1 MTDLFMREPFI
12 EIVPNFSEG
21 RNKAIIKKLVD
32 RVHQVKDAGLLD
44 QHIDPDHNRTVLTIV
59 GRPEGVKEVAWRL
72 VETACQCIDIRKH
85 DGVHPR
91 VGAIDVL
98 PCIPLGQATMQDCV
112 HLAGVIGERVGRK
125 WSIPVFLYEAA
136 ATHPMRHNL
145 ANIRQG
151 GPQALQAR
159 MLKHPNWFPDFGPKE
174 LHPSAGALAIGAR
187 SFLIAFNV
195 NLKTATIDVARIIA
209 SKIREV
215 NGGLPALKAI
225 GLSLS
230 SQGFVQ
236 VSMNI
241 TDFHRTSLQQ
251 AFETV
256 REEAAKSQIAI
267 AGCEIVGLIPRAA
280 ITMCS
285 EEFQRLL
292 DVQPQQILEN
302 RLDLITKMLG

>member
-1 MTDLFMREPFI
+1 M
-12 EIVPNFSEG
+12 
-21 RNKAIIKKLVD
+21 
-32 RVHQVKDAGLLD
+32 D

-59 GRPEGVKEVAWRL
+59 GRPESVREVAWRL
-72 VETACQCIDIRKH
+72 VETAVQCIDIRRH
-85 DGVHPR
+85 EGGHPR
-91 VGAIDVL
+91 VGVIDVL
-98 PCIPLGQATMQDCV
+98 PCIPLGQATMKDCV
-112 HLAGVIGERVGRK
+112 HLAKVIGERVGRE
-125 WSIPVFLYEAA
+125 WAIPVFLYEAA
-136 ATHPMRHNL
+136 ATHPVRQNL
-145 ANIRQG
+145 AHIRQG

-159 MLKHPNWFPDFGPKE
+159 MLTFPNWFLDFGPQE

-195 NLKTATIDVARIIA
+195 NLQSDNITIARNIA
-209 SKIREV
+209 SKVREV

-251 AFETV
+251 AFEAV
-256 REEAAKSQIAI
+256 REEAAKRQIAI
-267 AGCEIVGLIPRAA
+267 EGCEIVGLIPREA

-285 EEFQRLL
+285 EEFQRSFE
-292 DVQPQQILEN
+292 VQPHQILEN
-302 RLDLITKMLG
+302 RLDSIIKILG